1 MHLAK
6 LRDNLAR
13 CAEQTHVEMDL
24 HLNRNTV
31 DYLTRRRLLSCKY
44 KSNQNQEIKLIQY
57 RNKHAKNPLDEL
69 KKGLGNGTIDKTRYF
84 DVQNQLT
91 LHKEKMEA
99 DGKFFNADGY
109 AINVPESVP
118 EETDLDETE
127 ITETEVSTV
136 ETVKETQ
143 KAKS

>member
-1 MHLAK
+1 MLKWIFISIGILLITSLGAVYF
-6 LRDNLAR
+6 
-13 CAEQTHVEMDL
+13 HV
-24 HLNRNTV
+24 RT
-31 DYLTRRRLLSCKY
+31 
-44 KSNQNQEIKLIQY
+44 NQIITKIKLIQY

-69 KKGLGNGTIDKTRYF
+69 KKGLGNGTIDKAQYF

-118 EETDLDETE
+118 EESELDETA
-127 ITETEVSTV
+127 ITETDVSTV
-136 ETVKETQ
+136 ATVKETE